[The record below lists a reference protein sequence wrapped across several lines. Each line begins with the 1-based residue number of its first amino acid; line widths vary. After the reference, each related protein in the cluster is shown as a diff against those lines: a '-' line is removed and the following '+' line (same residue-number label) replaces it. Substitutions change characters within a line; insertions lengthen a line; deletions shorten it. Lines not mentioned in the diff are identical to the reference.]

1 MKTVS
6 RCGLP
11 RARSFAS
18 PLLWTWLTCLA
29 SLSFLWQAGHLGLS
43 PLAFGAACA
52 LFALPAAWSEVRH
65 RSLSTFLDECWQSR
79 ARTWIL
85 LAIAFAALAKF
96 YWMPGFRL
104 YTMGDGAPHFVNTWT
119 VFRAFQERE
128 IPFWNNYWGCGS
140 PFLQFYP
147 PLFFYAA
154 AGLLFLREDPFFA
167 IRLLLFLLHILSGFT
182 LYRLARALGSPR
194 SGGAV
199 AATAYVLAPWHV
211 FQIFHFNRFP
221 VAPVYAFLPVLFLSS
236 EKARRKPLQASLLG
250 AGALAII
257 ALSHQG
263 YAIFSLALFLLYGL
277 LRAAPAGPEGSRISP
292 QTAVRHCLS
301 VSVLGLALSS
311 FLLVP
316 HMLEGA
322 LLPFLPSLTPMQGV
336 RGFVMDSPY
345 VATLL
350 LWSRKPIGHAGYLG
364 LTLLALGLS
373 GAAFR
378 ISTRGAGWPS
388 LLACL
393 AVSFFLVLGHTN
405 ALYPCIPFVY
415 SQFYAG
421 RYLIFLVLFLSIA
434 VAFSVP
440 RLQGENDP
448 PQAKR
453 SGLRAALAFVRSRA
467 PLVCLGAI
475 LVDFL
480 PIATF
485 VQEGPRYATEDQGRV
500 YAAIRERQGSSL
512 LPAARAVDL
521 PKDFASRNHGSLVL
535 PFEAGV
541 PTPEAGQFG
550 TLGSYG
556 YIYKILKS
564 ARESLAAYGTMPE
577 EVRRALCLLNV
588 RYVFSDALTE
598 GAAKALGGEN
608 FGGPLWLLTLPESRP
623 IVATNRLEPARDRWA
638 LPRNAAD
645 LVLDRWDPP
654 DPIGEMLS
662 TMEFDPAR
670 MRAKKIW
677 IRDEGAP
684 LEASPQLPDSVRIE
698 EQELGLSWLRLRV
711 SSSSDCYLQLSQSFY
726 PYQTVSLDGA
736 PCPEVYRSVMDFI
749 VIPFPAGTHTVEVR
763 AVLSPI
769 RKATLALS
777 CFVLAGMVIAAVV
790 GWRRL

>member
-1 MKTVS
+1 VKTVS
-6 RCGLP
+6 RAGP
-11 RARSFAS
+11 FRARSVAS
-18 PLLWTWLTCLA
+18 PVLWTWLTCLA
-29 SLSFLWQAGHLGLS
+29 SLSFLWQAGHLALS
-43 PLAFGAACA
+43 PLAFGAVCA
-52 LFALPAAWSEVRH
+52 LLALPVAWSEVRH
-65 RSLSTFLDECWQSR
+65 RSLSTFLDECWRSR
-79 ARTWIL
+79 ARTSIL
-85 LAIAFAALAKF
+85 LAIVFAALARF

-104 YTMGDGAPHFVNTWT
+104 YTLGDGAPHFVNTWT
-119 VFRAFQERE
+119 VFRAFQEGE

-154 AGLLFLREDPFFA
+154 AGLLFLREDLLFA
-167 IRLLLFLLHILSGFT
+167 IRILLFLLHLLSGFT

-211 FQIFHFNRFP
+211 FQLFHFNRFP
-221 VAPVYAFLPVLFLSS
+221 VAPVYVFLPVLFLSC
-236 EKARRKPLQASLLG
+236 EKARQRPLQACLLG
-250 AGALAII
+250 AGALAVI

-277 LRAAPAGPEGSRISP
+277 FRAAPAGPHGSWISLR
-292 QTAVRHCLS
+292 AALRHCLS

-311 FLLVP
+311 FLWVP
-316 HMLEGA
+316 HMLEAA

-336 RGFVMDSPY
+336 KGFVMDNPY

-350 LWSRKPIGHAGYLG
+350 LWSRKPIGHSGYIG
-364 LTLLALGLS
+364 LSLLALGLS

-378 ISTRGAGWPS
+378 VHSRGTGWPS

-393 AVSFFLVLGHTN
+393 AASFFLVLGHTN
-405 ALYPCIPFVY
+405 VLYSWIPFVY

-421 RYLIFLVLFLSIA
+421 RYLIFLVFFLSIA
-434 VAFSVP
+434 VAFSFRP
-440 RLQGENDP
+440 SQGQNDLPQAAGSRLQAG
-448 PQAKR
+448 
-453 SGLRAALAFVRSRA
+453 LAFVRSRA
-467 PLVCLGAI
+467 PLVCLGVI

-485 VQEGPRYATEDQGRV
+485 VQEAPRYATEDQGRV
-500 YAAIRERQGSSL
+500 YASIRERRIASRL
-512 LPAARAVDL
+512 LAARAVDL
-521 PKDFASRNHGSLVL
+521 PQDFASRNHGSLVL

-564 ARESLAAYGTMPE
+564 ARETLTAYGTMPE
-577 EVRRALCLLNV
+577 EVRQALCLLNV

-608 FGGPLWLLTLPESRP
+608 FGGPLWLLTLSESQP
-623 IVATNRLEPARDRWA
+623 IVATNRLEPARDRWP
-638 LPRNAAD
+638 LPRNAVD

-654 DPIGEMLS
+654 DPIGEILS

-670 MRAKKIW
+670 MRAKRIW
-677 IRDEGAP
+677 IREEGAP
-684 LEASPQLPDSVRIE
+684 LEVSPQLPDSVQVE

-711 SSSSDCYLQLSQSFY
+711 SASSDCFLQLSQSFY
-726 PYQTVSLDGA
+726 PYQSVLLDGA
-736 PCPEVYRSVMDFI
+736 PCPKVYRSVMDFI

-763 AVLSPI
+763 AFLSPI

-777 CFVLAGMVIAAVV
+777 GFVLAGMVFAAVV
-790 GWRRL
+790 GRRGR